1 MLAFAPNNPDRK
13 HKSVSVSRQALYDMR
28 WDMLDGLFPKEVIDI
43 NSDAGLVHDA
53 LLNWGRVLRR
63 REFIWAVKRAL
74 QNCRE
79 ADVDD
84 SDEKYPH
91 HLAATIIAELLTGP
105 YMYLQR
111 GTWDGGKQ
119 DRTHCCRMIQMQKH
133 SRGHN
138 DCKAEKPRSAEI
150 RPEILAVRPQH
161 LIARHK
167 AVAKLQEKPHS
178 LVIQ

>member
-13 HKSVSVSRQALYDMR
+13 HKSVSVSRQALDDMR

-111 GTWDGGKQ
+111 GPWDGGKQ
-119 DRTHCCRMIQMQKH
+119 DRTLLP
-133 SRGHN
+133 
-138 DCKAEKPRSAEI
+138 DDPD
-150 RPEILAVRPQH
+150 
-161 LIARHK
+161 
-167 AVAKLQEKPHS
+167 AKTQPGS
-178 LVIQ
+178 Q

>member
-13 HKSVSVSRQALYDMR
+13 HKSVSVSRQALDDMR

-63 REFIWAVKRAL
+63 REFIWAVKRVL
-74 QNCRE
+74 QNSAKRMWMILMK
-79 ADVDD
+79 
-84 SDEKYPH
+84 SIRI
-91 HLAATIIAELLTGP
+91 TW
-105 YMYLQR
+105 LQR
-111 GTWDGGKQ
+111 LSPSYSGGHTCIYNEVPGTAAS
-119 DRTHCCRMIQMQKH
+119 RTGHCC
-133 SRGHN
+133 RGHN
-138 DCKAEKPRSAEI
+138 DCKAENPRSAEI
-150 RPEILAVRPQH
+150 RPEILAARPQH

-178 LVIQ
+178 PVIQ